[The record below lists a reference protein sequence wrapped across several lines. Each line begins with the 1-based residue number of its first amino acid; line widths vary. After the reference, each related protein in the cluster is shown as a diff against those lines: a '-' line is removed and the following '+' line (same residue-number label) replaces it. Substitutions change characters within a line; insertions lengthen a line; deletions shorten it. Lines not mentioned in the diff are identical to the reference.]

1 MKELLH
7 VRIQAFD
14 YIPDWDRIYKE
25 KLLIVEIDDSPE
37 EMILCKNGKCEEIV
51 A

>member
-25 KLLIVEIDDSPE
+25 KLLVVEIDDEPE
-37 EMILCKNGKCEEIV
+37 SMILCIKDKCEEIV